1 MTTLKTIYKGNLR
14 TEITHLQSG
23 AKVITDAP
31 TDNNGKGEAI
41 SPTDMLAAALG
52 SCMLTIMG
60 MAANNHGFDIDGTE
74 VEITKV
80 MGTEPRRVVEIQVIF
95 NFPRDYDDRTKRFI
109 ENAVKSC
116 PAEHSLH
123 PDIKRVITYNYKKS

>member
-31 TDNNGKGEAI
+31 IDNNGKGEAI

-80 MGTEPRRVVEIQVIF
+80 MGTEPRRIVEIQVIL

>member
-1 MTTLKTIYKGNLR
+1 MATLKTIYKGNLR

-23 AKVITDAP
+23 SVITTDAP
-31 TDNNGKGEAI
+31 IDNNGKGESI

-60 MAANNHGFDIDGTE
+60 MSANNHGFDIDGTE
-74 VEITKV
+74 LEITKV
-80 MGTEPRRVVEIQVIF
+80 MGTEPRRIVEIGITF
-95 NFPRDYDDRTKRFI
+95 HFPHDYEPRVKRFI

-123 PDIKRVITYNYKKS
+123 PDIKRVITYNYKK

>member
-1 MTTLKTIYKGNLR
+1 MATLKTVYKGNLR

-23 AKVITDAP
+23 GIVITDAP
-31 TDNNGKGEAI
+31 LDNNGKGEFI

-60 MAANNHGFDIDGTE
+60 MAANAHGFDIEGTE
-74 VEITKV
+74 LETTKV
-80 MGTEPRRVVEIQVIF
+80 MGTEPRRVTEVHITF
-95 NFPRDYDDRTKRFI
+95 NFPKDYSEREKRFI

-116 PAEHSLH
+116 PAEYSLH
-123 PDIKRVITYNYKKS
+123 PDIKRVITYNYKK